1 MKKVMISQPMA
12 GKTEEEIKTT
22 RDRAI
27 KKLNELGYEVVNT
40 LFTDEWV
47 AKEKSND
54 VVNVPLWFLAKSLQK
69 MSECDAVYF
78 CKGWEIHE
86 VVKLNMMLPNCMNLN
101 LFTNEKISNFTY
113 TGINSSNSFTY
124 FSTYIYVCLE
134 WGNTLY
140 S

>member
-12 GKTEEEIKTT
+12 DKTEEEIKTT

-54 VVNVPLWFLAKSLQK
+54 VVNVHLWFLAKSLQK

-78 CKGWEIHE
+78 CKGW
-86 VVKLNMMLPNCMNLN
+86 
-101 LFTNEKISNFTY
+101 
-113 TGINSSNSFTY
+113 
-124 FSTYIYVCLE
+124 
-134 WGNTLY
+134 GNTRGCEIEHDAAELY
-140 S
+140 ELELIYE